1 MRALTRGSGLRTTT
15 TDLEYSAGRVI
26 VLITNA
32 RRQDVLYNKVALQ
45 PHYRH
50 ATAMNF
56 VAIPS

>member
-1 MRALTRGSGLRTTT
+1 
-15 TDLEYSAGRVI
+15 LEYSAGRVI